1 MGILS
6 KLKKRFENNMSR
18 HKGLDW
24 RRIQDKLENFPDKI
38 RSLTLMEETGGE
50 PDIIGYDKK
59 TGEYLFCDCSP
70 ESPSE
75 RRNLCYDRVAQESRK
90 VGKPQSNVLD
100 ESLEMGVELLT
111 ESQYRDLQKL
121 GNFDTKTSSW
131 LKTPIE
137 IRVLGGALFGDRRY
151 NQVFIYHNGASSYYA
166 SRGFR
171 GLLRI

>member
-1 MGILS
+1 
-6 KLKKRFENNMSR
+6 
-18 HKGLDW
+18 
-24 RRIQDKLENFPDKI
+24 
-38 RSLTLMEETGGE
+38 MEETGGE